1 MTRSSWPT
9 ILVLGLSLVVILV
22 LVARFA
28 FSGPTF
34 RADDYASY
42 EECVR
47 NIPRE
52 WGRGSVEYTRA
63 EAACTHV
70 HRAPAQ

>member
-1 MTRSSWPT
+1 MARSRWPT
-9 ILVLGLSLVVILV
+9 VLFLVLAVAVILV
-22 LVARFA
+22 LVSRFA

-70 HRAPAQ
+70 HQ

>member
-1 MTRSSWPT
+1 MSNRWLTPLL
-9 ILVLGLSLVVILV
+9 LVVTLVVILV

-28 FSGPTF
+28 LSGPTF
-34 RADDYASY
+34 RAEDHASY

-52 WGRGSVEYTRA
+52 WLRGSIEHTRA
-63 EAACTHV
+63 EAACAHI
-70 HRAPAQ
+70 HHER